1 MRTTKKQLLLL
12 MAVLAFGGI
21 QINAQDQW
29 EPQTKISGYIST
41 EFNYFNELDD
51 YDKEYGVALSEAGIL
66 ASYQPTKVV
75 SLKMVFV
82 YRPDYSIDQM
92 INEAN
97 IQYRLSRNLNFKAGR
112 FLTPLSPMNTYY
124 YAPVNISATL
134 PVLISNH
141 EFFPLNMDAVSL
153 NGKFGDDVNMS
164 YDVFAGGYN
173 NSMWLNTGA
182 VGFFGN
188 EVSYYGELLH
198 SPFTVD
204 DSYKATRN
212 LAAGGNIRFA
222 YQDYINVG
230 LGVFNSKKEKVPA
243 KVIGNSTVLLFD
255 SERFSYGLDAKFTYN
270 NTQLTGA
277 IWNSDLTINDIY
289 IDHKGAFIELN
300 HALGKVTPY
309 VRYEDQTSFYVEFQ
323 RYTGGL
329 MYKPNF
335 ETTVKCEYLHYE
347 QEVQNLDGFV
357 ASLIYS
363 F

>member
-1 MRTTKKQLLLL
+1 
-12 MAVLAFGGI
+12 MAVLAFLGI
-21 QINAQDQW
+21 QVNAQGQW

-41 EFNYFNELDD
+41 EFNYFDNLDG
-51 YDKEYGVALSEAGIL
+51 YEKEYGVALSEAGIL
-66 ASYQPTKVV
+66 ASYQPKKDV

-97 IQYRLSRNLNFKAGR
+97 IQYRLSRNFNLKAGR

-141 EFFPLNMDAVSL
+141 EFFPLNMDAISL
-153 NGKFGDDVNMS
+153 NGKFGDDANIS

-188 EVSYYGELLH
+188 EVYYYGGLLN
-198 SPFTVD
+198 SPFTID
-204 DSYKATRN
+204 ESYKDTRN
-212 LAAGGNIRFA
+212 LAVGGNVRFA

-230 LGVFNSKKEKVPA
+230 VSVFNSQKENVPA
-243 KVIGNSTVLLFD
+243 YLIGSGTVLSFD
-255 SERFSYGLDAKFTYN
+255 SERFSYGIDAKFTYN

-277 IWNSDLTINDIY
+277 IWKSDLTINDKY
-289 IDHKGAFIELN
+289 IDHEGAFVELN
-300 HALGKVTPY
+300 HSLGKITPY

-323 RYTGGL
+323 RYTGGM

-347 QEVQNLDGFV
+347 QDVQNLDGFV

>member
-1 MRTTKKQLLLL
+1 MRTIKKQLLVLT
-12 MAVLAFGGI
+12 AVLAFFGV

-29 EPQTKISGYIST
+29 EPQTKISGYLST
-41 EFNYFNELDD
+41 EFNYFNDLDG

-66 ASYQPTKVV
+66 ASYQPLKDV

-97 IQYRLSRNLNFKAGR
+97 IQYRLSQNVNFKVGR

-141 EFFPLNMDAVSL
+141 EFFPLNMDAISL
-153 NGKFGDDVNMS
+153 NGKFGDDVSIS

-173 NSMWLNTGA
+173 NAMWLNTGA

-188 EVSYYGELLH
+188 EVSYYGALLN
-198 SPFTVD
+198 SPFTID

-212 LAAGGNIRFA
+212 LAVGGNIRFA
-222 YQDYINVG
+222 YQDYVNIG
-230 LGVFNSKKEKVPA
+230 LSMFNSQKEKVPA
-243 KVIGNSTVLLFD
+243 MVMGNNSVLIFD
-255 SERFSYGLDAKFTYN
+255 SERFSYGIDAKLSYN
-270 NTQLTGA
+270 NTQLIGGF
-277 IWNSDLTINDIY
+277 WNSDLTINNKF
-289 IDHKGAFIELN
+289 IDHKGAFVELN
-300 HALGKVTPY
+300 HSFVKITPY
-309 VRYEDQTSFYVEFQ
+309 VRYEDQTSFYIEFQ
-323 RYTGGL
+323 RYTGGV
-329 MYKPNF
+329 MYKPSF
-335 ETTVKCEYLHYE
+335 ETTLKCEYLHYE

-357 ASLIYS
+357 VSLIYS